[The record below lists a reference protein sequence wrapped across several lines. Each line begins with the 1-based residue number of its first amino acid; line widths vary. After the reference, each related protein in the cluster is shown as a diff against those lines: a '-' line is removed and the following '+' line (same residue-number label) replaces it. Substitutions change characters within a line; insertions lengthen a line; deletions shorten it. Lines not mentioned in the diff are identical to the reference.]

1 MSKYSATTH
10 TTYNVGYHVV
20 FSPKYRYNLL
30 RYKAADVLKVLIQE
44 TASNLGIS
52 IPVMEVMPDHV
63 HLFVTAK
70 PSLPID
76 TIVMRIKGYSSYYL
90 RHHFEYLRKYP
101 SLWIRSY
108 FVETVGHISE
118 KTVVQYIANQ
128 KSKALSSPS

>member
-1 MSKYSATTH
+1 MSKYSSTAH

-30 RYKAADVLKVLIQE
+30 RYKAADILKEIIHE

-63 HLFVTAK
+63 HLFVVAK

-76 TIVMRIKGYSSYYL
+76 TIVMRIKGYTSYYL
-90 RHHFEYLRKYP
+90 RHQFKYLWRYP
-101 SLWIRSY
+101 SLWTRSY

>member
-1 MSKYSATTH
+1 MSKYSSTTH

-20 FSPKYRYNLL
+20 FSPKYRHSLL
-30 RYKAADVLKVLIQE
+30 RYRTADILKKLIQE

-76 TIVMRIKGYSSYYL
+76 DIVMRIKGYSSYFL
-90 RHHFEYLRKYP
+90 RHHSAYLRKYP
-101 SLWIRSY
+101 SLWTRSY
-108 FVETVGHISE
+108 FMETVGHISK
-118 KTVVQYIANQ
+118 KTVVQYITNQ